1 MEEIKEKHLPYEGG
15 GFLITHRGNVILGNR
30 IKKPEDLA
38 KDPILEVEYFG
49 GKPELEDEN
58 DPLQTAYNEFI
69 EEVGQIILNTT
80 WRNRIIPIHIFQPF
94 SKKWIWCSMLEV
106 TDDEY
111 QRLIEAD
118 RVLDSWNAD
127 VKRDFS
133 KWTGRKEPVRKA
145 IAKLV
150 SVPTTELCAYIE
162 QFTTVPKSK
171 NRLADAKAY
180 REKTFNV
187 SRISDTNDKMQF
199 PLRAFNIV
207 IFEDH
212 VQTIKASK
220 V

>member
-1 MEEIKEKHLPYEGG
+1 MEEIKQEHLPYEGG
-15 GFLITHRGNVILGNR
+15 GFLLTYKGNVILGNR

-49 GKPELEDEN
+49 GKPEPEDEN
-58 DPLQTAYNEFI
+58 DPLRTAYNELV
-69 EEVGQIILNTT
+69 EEVGQNILNTT
-80 WRNRIIPIHIFQPF
+80 WRNHIVPIHIFQPF

-118 RVLDSWNAD
+118 RALDSWNVD
-127 VKRDFS
+127 EKRDFS
-133 KWTGRKEPVRKA
+133 KLTGRKTLVRKA

-150 SVPTTELCAYIE
+150 SAPTSELCEYIT
-162 QFTTVPKSK
+162 QFSTVPKSK

-180 REKTFNV
+180 RDKTFKV
-187 SRISDTNDKMQF
+187 SRISDTKDTMQF
-199 PLRAFNIV
+199 PLRAFNTV

-212 VQTIKASK
+212 VETIKSSK